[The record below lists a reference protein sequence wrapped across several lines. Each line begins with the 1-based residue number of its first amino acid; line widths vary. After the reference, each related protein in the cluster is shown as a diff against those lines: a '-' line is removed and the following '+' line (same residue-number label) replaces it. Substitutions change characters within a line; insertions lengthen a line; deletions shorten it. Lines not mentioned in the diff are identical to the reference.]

1 MGYSIFDYA
10 STEASDSATGGWN
23 TAEGQDPSTVNDGA
37 RQHKQNVAN
46 FLKDQGGVNTTGG
59 SANAQTVTLSE
70 AIATT
75 VPTGFFFTV
84 KFGYTNTSTTV
95 TLNVNSIGAK
105 SVKVNFGGVL
115 SDPIPGDMRAGAYGH
130 FIYDGTY
137 MVLLNAQQQ
146 ARYAPGTLYGLTLS
160 NNASDATNDIDIAVG
175 SCRDGADSAN
185 LDLLSALTKRLD
197 ASWAVGSGNG
207 GLDTGSIANG
217 TYHVWLI
224 KRSDTGVVDALF
236 STSAT
241 APTMPTNYDLKR
253 RIGSIIRSG
262 GAIVAFVQNGD
273 EFLLKTA
280 TADVDATNPGTSALT
295 PTLTVPNGITVV
307 HIGNWSISDTTPA
320 APTLLLVTSPSQTD
334 SAPSGTLVTVRVSQA
349 GATIPQSSGAQVMT
363 RTNTSAQVRYR
374 LDAST
379 ADTSIRCTTTGWID
393 TRGRAA

>member
-1 MGYSIFDYA
+1 MGYTLYDLDMTDA
-10 STEASDSATGGWN
+10 NN
-23 TAEGQDPSTVNDGA
+23 TSFAGISQAENSMRAPAVNNAFRALDGA
-37 RQHKQNVAN
+37 LARFIA
-46 FLKDQGGVNTTGG
+46 DGGGTVTTGG
-59 SANAQTVTLSE
+59 SANAQTVTLNQ

-175 SCRDGADSAN
+175 SCRSSDDSAN
-185 LDLLSALTKRLD
+185 IDLLSALTKRLD

-253 RIGSIIRSG
+253 RIGSIIRASSAIRSFKQVGDTFYWLSG
-262 GAIVAFVQNGD
+262 IADRNSTSAASAALLTLSVPTGIVVAP
-273 EFLLKTA
+273 LLSLSLATNSTSRVRNSLGSA
-280 TADVDATNPGTSALT
+280 AAGGTTADVQD
-295 PTLTVPNGITVV
+295 NGS
-307 HIGNWSISDTTPA
+307 NQFSDSLP
-320 APTLLLVTSPSQTD
+320 SP
-334 SAPSGTLVTVRVSQA
+334 
-349 GATIPQSSGAQVMT
+349 MFF
-363 RTNTSAQVRYR
+363 TNTSAQLYFAATV
-374 LDAST
+374 DAGSAAANILYT
-379 ADTSIRCTTTGWID
+379 LGYVD
-393 TRGRAA
+393 TRGRL